1 MKYNIEISI
10 MDSILH
16 TIETASC
23 VEHAKELAIEMVKQD
38 YPDLSFTIT
47 DWESVDD

>member
-10 MDSILH
+10 MDSISY

-38 YPDLSFTIT
+38 YPDLNFTIT
-47 DWESVDD
+47 DWESIDD